1 MNERLTRRSVLHT
14 TGILLAASIIPRANS
29 APKSATYLMY
39 VGTYTGPNSK
49 GIYAFRWDPKSGKT
63 ESIGLAGEVVN
74 PSFVALH
81 PNGQLLYAVSE
92 LGNDGKT
99 NGAVTAFAIDRKTGM
114 LTKLNSVSSGGGGSC
129 HLVVDHT
136 GKMLIVAN
144 YGSGS
149 VASFPVGPDGRIG
162 ELKSLM
168 KHTGSGPDRA
178 RQRGPHTHGAFV
190 SPDNR
195 FVVIPDLGLD
205 QIWVYKIDPATAQL
219 TENDP
224 PFVSVKPGSGPRH
237 FTFSPN
243 GKFAYVVQEMG
254 SMVTAFS
261 YNAAKGTLTELQE
274 TSTLPAD
281 FKGQDN
287 SAEIGIDPKG
297 HFLYASNRGHDSI
310 AEFAIDPKKGTL
322 RLVEITLTQ
331 GKIPRNFKLDPTG
344 RYLFAANQ
352 KSNNIVVFHVD
363 PKSGKMT
370 PAHQV
375 LDAPAPV
382 CIEFLPA

>member
-1 MNERLTRRSVLHT
+1 M
-14 TGILLAASIIPRANS
+14 IPLANS
-29 APKSATYLMY
+29 APKSGKYLMY

-49 GIYAFRWDPKSGKT
+49 GIYAFRFDPKSGKT
-63 ESIGLAGEVVN
+63 ESLGLAGEVVN
-74 PSFVALH
+74 PAFVALH
-81 PNGQLLYAVSE
+81 PNGKFLYAASE

-99 NGAVTAFAIDRKTGM
+99 NGAVTAFAIDRKSGM

-136 GKMLIVAN
+136 GKMLVVAN

-149 VASFPVGPDGRIG
+149 VASFPVGADGRIG

-168 KHTGSGPDRA
+168 KHAGSGPDRA
-178 RQRGPHTHGAFV
+178 RQRGPHTHGAFI

-205 QIWVYKIDPATAQL
+205 QVWVYKMDPATAQL
-219 TENDP
+219 SENEP
-224 PFVSVKPGSGPRH
+224 AFVSVKPGSGPRH
-237 FTFSPN
+237 FAFSPN

-261 YNAAKGTLTELQE
+261 YDAAAGKLTEVQAI
-274 TSTLPAD
+274 STLPAD
-281 FKGQDN
+281 FKGEDN

-297 HFLYASNRGHDSI
+297 RFLYASNRGHDSI
-310 AEFAIDPKKGTL
+310 AVFAIDPKKGTL
-322 RLVEITLTQ
+322 RPVEITLTQ

-370 PAHQV
+370 PAQQV

-382 CIEFLPA
+382 CIEFLPAD